1 LQNFVIHCIS
11 LISHRHVGLTCVID
25 MGLNGILGIKQNCN
39 GSERIIPFLNDD
51 FQLQHGDCQPD
62 ANIEKAQKK

>member
-1 LQNFVIHCIS
+1 
-11 LISHRHVGLTCVID
+11 

-39 GSERIIPFLNDD
+39 GSERFIPFLNDD
-51 FQLQHGDCQPD
+51 FQLQHGDRQPD